1 MRRLAVNFRHLRKK
15 GEVIMR
21 KHGAFLIVCAIVMS
35 LSFAGQTVLCVEEGE
50 AVTRSYLNPIR
61 GRHSIELGIG
71 LLSKVRSMTDVS
83 SGNTITESEANG
95 FIGSITY
102 THWLEENVAV
112 HITTGA
118 LDVDAVTVA
127 NGSETFV
134 EASTVVPLLF
144 GVEIQP
150 YGKAISH
157 ALRPYIS
164 ASVGPYFGFT
174 SDAYSGNSTCTTSYT
189 ETTLGARLGGGVD
202 LALSRY
208 FSLGIGAGYHF
219 VDDFNRRIGTETNYS
234 GPDFSL
240 SFGVVFGSGR

>member
-1 MRRLAVNFRHLRKK
+1 MSKRNAFRIISLVVIVLSIITLNGLLV
-15 GEVIMR
+15 GE
-21 KHGAFLIVCAIVMS
+21 
-35 LSFAGQTVLCVEEGE
+35 TE
-50 AVTRSYLNPIR
+50 AVTRSYINPIR

-71 LLSKVRSMTDVS
+71 LLSKVRSTTDVS

-118 LDVDAVTVA
+118 LDVDATTVV
-127 NGSETFV
+127 NGSDTFL

-144 GVEIQP
+144 GIEVQP
-150 YGKAISH
+150 YGRAISD

-164 ASVGPYFGFT
+164 ASAGPYFGFT
-174 SDAYSGNSTCTTSYT
+174 SDAYSGTSTCTESYS
-189 ETTLGARLGGGVD
+189 ETTLGARVGGGVD

>member
-1 MRRLAVNFRHLRKK
+1 MSKRKTLIISSLT
-15 GEVIMR
+15 VI
-21 KHGAFLIVCAIVMS
+21 S
-35 LSFAGQTVLCVEEGE
+35 LSIAPLSGLLVGETE

-83 SGNTITESEANG
+83 TGNTITKSEANG

-102 THWLEENVAV
+102 THWLEENVAF

-118 LDVDAVTVA
+118 LDVDATTEVD
-127 NGSETFV
+127 GSETYV
-134 EASTVVPLLF
+134 EASTVVPFLF
-144 GVEIQP
+144 GIEVQP
-150 YGKAISH
+150 YGRAISDVM
-157 ALRPYIS
+157 RPYVS
-164 ASVGPYFGFT
+164 ASVGPYIGFS
-174 SDAYSGNSTCTTSYT
+174 SDVRSGIRDEAESYS
-189 ETTLGARLGGGVD
+189 ETTFGARVGGGVD

-234 GPDFSL
+234 GPDFLL